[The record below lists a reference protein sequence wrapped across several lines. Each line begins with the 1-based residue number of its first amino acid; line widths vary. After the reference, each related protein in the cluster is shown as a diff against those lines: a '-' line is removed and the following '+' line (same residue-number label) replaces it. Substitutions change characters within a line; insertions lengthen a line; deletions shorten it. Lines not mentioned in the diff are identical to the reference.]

1 MKVATAA
8 PEPPDPEIVIRGML
22 AEADDLLVEVL
33 PWLAD
38 EYLCGKVYAY
48 LRERGRTPT

>member
-8 PEPPDPEIVIRGML
+8 PDPEIVIRGML
-22 AEADDLLVEVL
+22 AEADDLLVEML

-38 EYLCGKVYAY
+38 EHLRAKVYKY